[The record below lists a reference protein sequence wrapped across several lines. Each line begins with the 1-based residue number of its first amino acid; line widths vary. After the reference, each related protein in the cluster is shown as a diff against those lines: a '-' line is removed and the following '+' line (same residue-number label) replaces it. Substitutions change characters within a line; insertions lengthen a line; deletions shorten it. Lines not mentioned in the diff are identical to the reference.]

1 MVRVERVVAD
11 ADGDGVVAL
20 DLPSRI
26 PYRSVFAVVDYG
38 TGAYRVAT
46 PPGFPILPLVDKEPI
61 VANNGQL
68 KRIVLNRPAAQM
80 LLVRP
85 GVGVWGQVLG
95 DGTGSA
101 EQAVSVA
108 GTDSPNVSKF
118 EAGDVLVL
126 VDPNWVS
133 IYAARVGEKP

>member
-1 MVRVERVVAD
+1 IVASGITPNGMAVFFGIMRGRTGFKATMIRVERVVAD

-95 DGTGSA
+95 
-101 EQAVSVA
+101 
-108 GTDSPNVSKF
+108 
-118 EAGDVLVL
+118 
-126 VDPNWVS
+126 
-133 IYAARVGEKP
+133 